1 MRIKLLSCAAALLLS
16 LQAQAEPAT
25 RATIEKLLQVTDAA
39 AMMDQAYLQM
49 DQISEQMLKSSGAGL
64 DKDPQAR
71 QMVKNINALVR
82 EELSWKQLEEPMI
95 ALYGNVFSED
105 ELQDI
110 IAFYQSDVGQKM
122 LKRQPELIQGT
133 MVMMQEQ
140 MQRLMPKM
148 KTLIDKQVA
157 EYRSQKQKAAEQ

>member
-1 MRIKLLSCAAALLLS
+1 MRIKLLSCTVALLFS

-25 RATIEKLLQVTDAA
+25 RATIEKFLQVTEAA
-39 AMMDQAYLQM
+39 NMMDQAYQNM
-49 DQISEQMLKSSGAGL
+49 DQMTAQMLASSGL
-64 DKDPQAR
+64 DVAKDPQV
-71 QMVKNINALVR
+71 QKDMQEMNALVR
-82 EELSWKQLEEPMI
+82 AEMSWDKLEEPLI
-95 ALYGNVFSED
+95 ALYGNVFSEA

-110 IAFYQSDVGQKM
+110 IEFYQSPAGQKM

>member
-1 MRIKLLSCAAALLLS
+1 MRIKRLSCAAALLFS

-25 RATIEKLLQVTDAA
+25 RATIEKFLQVTEAA

-49 DQISEQMLKSSGAGL
+49 DQISEQMLKSTGTGL

-105 ELQDI
+105 ELQEI

-122 LKRQPELIQGT
+122 LKRQPELMQGT

-148 KTLIDKQVA
+148 KALIEKQVA
-157 EYRSQKQKAAEQ
+157 EYRSQKHQAAEQ

>member
-1 MRIKLLSCAAALLLS
+1 MRIKLLSCAAALLFS

-39 AMMDQAYLQM
+39 AMMDQAYLQL
-49 DQISEQMLKSSGAGL
+49 DQISEQMLKSSGTGL
-64 DKDPQAR
+64 DTDPQAR
-71 QMVKNINALVR
+71 QMVRNINALVR

-110 IAFYQSDVGQKM
+110 IAFYQSEAGQKM
-122 LKRQPELIQGT
+122 LKRQPELMQGT

-148 KTLIDKQVA
+148 KALVDKQVA
-157 EYRSQKQKAAEQ
+157 EYRAQKQQAAAQ

>member
-1 MRIKLLSCAAALLLS
+1 MRIKLLSCAAALLFS

-39 AMMDQAYLQM
+39 AMMDQAYLQL
-49 DQISEQMLKSSGAGL
+49 DQISEQMLKSSGTGL
-64 DKDPQAR
+64 DTDPQAR
-71 QMVKNINALVR
+71 QMVRNINALVR

-110 IAFYQSDVGQKM
+110 IAFYQSEAGQKM
-122 LKRQPELIQGT
+122 LKRQPELMQGT

-148 KTLIDKQVA
+148 KALVDKQVA
-157 EYRSQKQKAAEQ
+157 EYRSQKQ

>member
-1 MRIKLLSCAAALLLS
+1 MRMKLLGCAAAVFFS

-25 RATIEKLLQVTDAA
+25 RATVEKFLQVTEAA

-49 DQISEQMLKSSGAGL
+49 DHISEQMLQSAGSGI

-71 QMVKNINALVR
+71 QMVKEINALVR
-82 EELSWKQLEEPMI
+82 EEFSWKHLEEPMI
-95 ALYGNVFSED
+95 ALYGNVFSEA

-110 IAFYQSDVGQKM
+110 IAFYQSDAGQKM
-122 LKRQPELIQGT
+122 LKRQPELMQGS

-148 KTLIDKQVA
+148 KALIDKQVA
-157 EYRSQKQKAAEQ
+157 EYRTKKQGATE

>member
-1 MRIKLLSCAAALLLS
+1 MRIKRLSCAAALLFS

-49 DQISEQMLKSSGAGL
+49 DQISEQMLKSTGTGL

-105 ELQDI
+105 ELQEI

-122 LKRQPELIQGT
+122 LKRQPELMQGT

-148 KTLIDKQVA
+148 KALIEKQVA
-157 EYRSQKQKAAEQ
+157 EYRSQKHQAAEQ

>member
-1 MRIKLLSCAAALLLS
+1 MHIKLFSCAAALLFS

-49 DQISEQMLKSSGAGL
+49 DQISEQMLKSTGTGL
-64 DKDPQAR
+64 DQDPQAR

-110 IAFYQSDVGQKM
+110 ITFYQSDVGQKM
-122 LKRQPELIQGT
+122 LKRQPELMQGT

-148 KTLIDKQVA
+148 KALVDKQVA
-157 EYRSQKQKAAEQ
+157 EYRNQKQKAADQ